1 MFNVSD
7 IKRDAFM
14 LKNHDGYD
22 WYWHS
27 FTAHNAITNE
37 EKAFFI
43 EFFIINP
50 SLKQDYPLFG
60 KDGKP
65 SYLMIK
71 VGTWGKDKRQ
81 VHRFFGLNNV
91 TIGGSHPFYIKTD
104 DCYLSEDKTYGYMNI
119 KDSINHPETMS
130 DDGTFY
136 WNLKINKEIAFNVG
150 YGASEPLRDMDAFE
164 MFWHVEGM
172 KTRYE
177 GEIYFNNEKYVVR
190 PEDCYGYADKNW
202 GKDFTS
208 PWVWLSSNNLTSSLT
223 HKKLNNS
230 AFDIGGGRPK
240 IGNIALDKKLL
251 GAFYYEGKCYEFN
264 FSKFWTLT
272 KTEFEFKEL
281 EDEVYWHVVQET
293 PIHKMETNIFCD
305 KKDMLFIN
313 YEAPDGSRKH
323 KRLWNGGNGK
333 GFVKLYEKDKL
344 IDEILCENVG
354 CEYGEYERSDSN

>member
-7 IKRDAFM
+7 IKRDAYM
-14 LKNHDGYD
+14 LSKHDGYD
-22 WYWHS
+22 WWWHS
-27 FTAHNAITNE
+27 FTAINEKTKE

-50 SLKQDYPLFG
+50 SLTKEVPTFD
-60 KDGKP
+60 KP

-81 VHRFFGLNNV
+81 LHRFFSLKNV
-91 TIGGSHPFYIKTD
+91 QINQDTPFFIKAD
-104 DCYLSEDKTYGYMNI
+104 DCYLSEKETYGNVVVN
-119 KDSINHPETMS
+119 DCESHPEWMC
-130 DDGTFY
+130 DDGQIS
-136 WNLKINKEIAFNVG
+136 WKLKIDKQIAFNVG
-150 YGASEPLRDMDAFE
+150 YGASKPLREIDAFE

-172 KTRYE
+172 KTKYE
-177 GEIYFNNEKYVVR
+177 GEIIFNNQRYIVN
-190 PEDCYGYADKNW
+190 PDTSYGYADKNW

-208 PWVWLSSNNLTSSLT
+208 PWLWLSSNNLTSAIT

-240 IGNIALDKKLL
+240 IKNLALDKKLL

-272 KTEFEFKEL
+272 KTKFEFKEL
-281 EDEVYWHVVQET
+281 DSEVYWHIIQET
-293 PIHKMETNIFCD
+293 PLHKMETDIFC
-305 KKDMLFIN
+305 KKDDMLFIN
-313 YEAPDGSRKH
+313 YQAPDGSHKH
-323 KRLWNGGNGK
+323 KRLWNGGSGK
-333 GFVKLYEKDKL
+333 GITKLYERNKL

-354 CEYGEYERSDSN
+354 CEYGEYQD